1 MWTDRTE
8 ILIGKDKVE
17 KLKKS
22 HVAVIGVGG
31 VGGYVTNFL
40 ARAGVG
46 KLTIV
51 DFDKVDQTNIN
62 RQIIAN
68 TKTVGQTKVEVAKQM
83 ILDINPKCKVNALDI
98 KANKESFG
106 MIFAEK
112 FDYVVDA
119 IDIVSDK
126 IDLICF
132 CKEKGINIVSAMG
145 AGNRITI
152 PKFDVVDIF
161 KTSNDGLAKI
171 VRKKLRE
178 RKIEH
183 LDVVTSLEK
192 SISVAQ
198 EQDSKKRIVGSISYY
213 PAMCGCVL
221 SAFVIEKLL
230 K

>member
-8 ILIGKDKVE
+8 ILIGKDGVE
-17 KLKKS
+17 KLKKA

-31 VGGYVTNFL
+31 VGGYVTSLL

-46 KLTIV
+46 NLTIV

-83 ILDINPKCKVNALDI
+83 ILAINPKCNVNALDI
-98 KANKESFG
+98 KANKESFEK
-106 MIFAEK
+106 IFTEK
-112 FDYVVDA
+112 YDYVVDA

-132 CKEKGINIVSAMG
+132 CKEKGTNIVSAMG

-192 SISVAQ
+192 AVSIPQ

>member
-1 MWTDRTE
+1 MWNDRTKL
-8 ILIGKDKVE
+8 LIGSDGLE
-17 KLKKS
+17 KLEKS
-22 HVAVIGVGG
+22 HVVVVGVGG
-31 VGGYVTNFL
+31 VGGYVSNL
-40 ARAGVG
+40 LVRAGVG

-51 DFDKVDQTNIN
+51 DFDKIDQSNIN

-68 TKTVGQTKVEVAKQM
+68 IKTVGIEKVEVSKQM
-83 ILDINPKCKVNALDI
+83 LLDINPKCEIKAINT
-98 KANKESFG
+98 KANKDTFDQ
-106 MIFAEK
+106 IFAEK
-112 FDYVVDA
+112 VDYVVDA

-132 CKEKGINIVSAMG
+132 CKEKGLKIVSAMG
-145 AGNRITI
+145 AGNRISI
-152 PKFDVVDIF
+152 PRFDVIDIF

-178 RKIEH
+178 RRIDH

-192 SISVAQ
+192 SMTVAQ
-198 EQDSKKRIVGSISYY
+198 EADSKKRIVGSISYY

-221 SAFVIEKLL
+221 SAFVIENLL

>member
-8 ILIGKDKVE
+8 ILIGKDGVE
-17 KLKKS
+17 KLKKA

-31 VGGYVTNFL
+31 VGGYVTSLL

-46 KLTIV
+46 NLTIV

-83 ILDINPKCKVNALDI
+83 ILAINPKCNVNALDI
-98 KANKESFG
+98 KANKESFEK
-106 MIFAEK
+106 IFTEK
-112 FDYVVDA
+112 YDYVVDA

-132 CKEKGINIVSAMG
+132 CKEKGTNIVSAMG

-152 PKFDVVDIF
+152 PKFDVLDIF

-192 SISVAQ
+192 AVSIAQ